1 MYLGRNVFNITLV
14 IPRYRRQQKLIH
26 ENTLK
31 ILVKSLENT
40 LLKQNKR
47 HRLTKWTNV
56 ESTWSISYKHKYHI
70 GLKTVAECG
79 SWAETS
85 LTPSFPW
92 SNINPLNTEEKWQD
106 YWCQP
111 TLQISGESEPQLS
124 WEASL
129 TVLNCVTFPIPV
141 PIPYPNPLQPRLSP
155 APNLGLAKPKI
166 RS

>member
-1 MYLGRNVFNITLV
+1 MYLGRNVFSITLV

-31 ILVKSLENT
+31 ILVKSLENI

-56 ESTWSISYKHKYHI
+56 ESTWSIPYKHKYHI

-85 LTPSFPW
+85 LTPSFPR
-92 SNINPLNTEEKWQD
+92 SNINTLDTEEEWQKTTD
-106 YWCQP
+106 ANLLYKYQARANHNCPEKPASQFWTVSHFPYLCPSHIP
-111 TLQISGESEPQLS
+111 TLS
-124 WEASL
+124 
-129 TVLNCVTFPIPV
+129 
-141 PIPYPNPLQPRLSP
+141 SP
-155 APNLGLAKPKI
+155 AYPLPPTSA
-166 RS
+166 